1 VKGVFARIDPKVTR
15 ASAAY
20 MSIPIPG
27 SIQVMPKMPT
37 AMNREPN
44 SARVAQLRI
53 LPFLRSENPVMIV
66 TTRAIPSAMIT
77 PAAEVPASIP

>member
-1 VKGVFARIDPKVTR
+1 
-15 ASAAY
+15 
-20 MSIPIPG
+20 
-27 SIQVMPKMPT
+27 MPRMPT

-77 PAAEVPASIP
+77 PASEVPASIP